1 MINFFR
7 KIRKKLADDNKPLKY
22 MRYAIGE
29 IVLVMIGILL
39 ALSVNNWNDQQK
51 EKNLIKGYASSLILD
66 LKADISELDIR
77 LYQSRTIVD
86 RIDSL
91 VQYVKGKNIK
101 ELSNLDILCLS
112 RATGYR
118 PHQWNRST
126 IDILKSSGLLQNIVV
141 DSLGKHIAEYN
152 AFTYHLDEDFKGD
165 ASRGQNVTQ
174 IKSRII
180 NYNYGNLNELQQDN
194 RIYDNDLIGMK
205 FFDTPSYNQA
215 KSETLYLMTDDIN
228 ELNEVINLLII
239 IKFKLLAR
247 IEIEF
252 PRAISEA
259 KHLIEILN
267 EKILKP

>member
-7 KIRKKLADDNKPLKY
+7 KIRKQLADDNKPLKY
-22 MRYAIGE
+22 MRYAVGE

-66 LKADISELDIR
+66 LREDISQLDIR
-77 LYQSRTIVD
+77 LEQSRTIVD

-91 VQYVKGKNIK
+91 VQYVRGKKIK

-112 RATGYR
+112 QATSYR
-118 PHQWNRST
+118 PHLWNRST
-126 IDILKSSGLLQNIVV
+126 IDILKSSGLLQNIAV
-141 DSLGKHIAEYN
+141 DSLGKRIAEYN

-165 ASRGQNVTQ
+165 VSNSQNVKQ
-174 IKSRII
+174 INSRII
-180 NYNYGNLNELQQDN
+180 NYNYSNLIELQQDY
-194 RIYDNDLIGMK
+194 RLYENDLEGME
-205 FFDTPSYNQA
+205 FFDAPSYNQA

-239 IKFKLLAR
+239 SKYRLLVR
-247 IEIEF
+247 IEKEF
-252 PRAISEA
+252 PKVTSEA
-259 KHLIEILN
+259 RHLIKILN
-267 EKILKP
+267 DKIL